1 MINSGESMNHLYL
14 LKLNTTN
21 RKLPQPESILFF
33 NTKYNLENLKNSKPA
48 VYIEL
53 LSNLLTSLNLTKHTA
68 VQFLESS
75 EGNANLAFKN
85 DDLHSPTELVEL
97 LQSDRNIQIQAT
109 LQEDSLRIVM
119 NEPSL
124 ITQRNFDTFG
134 LLFPN
139 ADKTALFEPVIE
151 SVINLKKTPLPE
163 LDQLLHQITE
173 KTILNA
179 DSMYLC
185 PIYINEHNQLVVLG
199 DVALSVDADAGLRVQ
214 GFWGKYILENANA
227 KALTLNHCFKPFCDE
242 VNPSNIAKKGNFL
255 YYDFYT
261 KEQAKEVVSNL
272 TTIEKEAFKK
282 HIPNAEHINEQLE
295 KLILLSG
302 KQRVF
307 NEMSSILLYQPHDR
321 IMNWL
326 MVALMRKIS
335 AYLKKNKYKQMNEE
349 LLPLI
354 TFIE

>member
-1 MINSGESMNHLYL
+1 M
-14 LKLNTTN
+14 LKTQATIE
-21 RKLPQPESILFF
+21 KFSQPEAIIIF
-33 NTKYNLENLKNSKPA
+33 NTQYNLENLKKSKPT
-48 VYIEL
+48 VY
-53 LSNLLTSLNLTKHTA
+53 
-68 VQFLESS
+68 
-75 EGNANLAFKN
+75 
-85 DDLHSPTELVEL
+85 VEL
-97 LQSDRNIQIQAT
+97 LQNLIGQLKLTDEKAIQFTVCSDDDMPTAVSKNELYSATQISDALQSDRSIQIQAVF
-109 LQEDSLRIVM
+109 QEYKQCISIT
-119 NEPSL
+119 EPST
-124 ITQRNFDTFG
+124 ITQCQFDTFA
-134 LLFPN
+134 LLLPN
-139 ADKTALFEPVIE
+139 CDKTALFEPTIE
-151 SVINLKKTPLPE
+151 SVINLEKTPLPE
-163 LDQLLHQITE
+163 LDQLLHQITD

-199 DVALSVDADAGLRVQ
+199 EVALSVDADAGLRVQ

-295 KLILLSG
+295 KHILLSG

-326 MVALMRKIS
+326 VTALMRKMS
-335 AYLKKNKYKQMNEE
+335 NYLHINPYKQMNAE

-354 TFIE
+354 TFVDNLN